1 MTNPP
6 PNLASEGFSEEVLTS
21 ILRDLFPLESA
32 ILDDSLQSAT
42 PSFDPILIR
51 DLIRKAIDAGR
62 HPAHLVLGHAEA
74 EAYRDFIRAEYGD
87 EAPKDLKDSYFLGLH
102 IVEEDTPSKLALAG
116 EKPHDAWHD
125 RLHPLWKGDDP
136 TNPAGQ
142 AA

>member
-6 PNLASEGFSEEVLTS
+6 PHQNTEGFTEDVLKA
-21 ILRDLFPLESA
+21 ILRDLFPEA
-32 ILDDSLQSAT
+32 PDTLDDAIRSEA

-51 DLIRKAIDAGR
+51 DLLRKAIDAGR

-102 IVEEDTPSKLALAG
+102 IVEDDTPSKLALAG
-116 EKPHDAWHD
+116 EKPHDAWND